1 MTDSLKEVCEQIW
14 KEYYQEM
21 RKHSHSKL
29 RGHYEDAEDVV
40 QTAFKLLWAKILKS
54 GVPAVPQAWLHKTIK
69 YLVNEKYRQYEK
81 ENLCVSLASVEETS
95 LSYIHD
101 IDEEIAKEQ
110 LYSEL
115 LELAKHELSDEE
127 KTLINYSIFEKR
139 ENKETATLLGISETA
154 VKQRR
159 YRLMRKTHQMSERKK
174 KELNFF

>member
-1 MTDSLKEVCEQIW
+1 M
-14 KEYYQEM
+14 
-21 RKHSHSKL
+21 
-29 RGHYEDAEDVV
+29 
-40 QTAFKLLWAKILKS
+40 
-54 GVPAVPQAWLHKTIK
+54 
-69 YLVNEKYRQYEK
+69 
-81 ENLCVSLASVEETS
+81 CVSLASVEETS